1 MMIKFIWLSVVG
13 ALLLFVT
20 ASFDFYS
27 MRFDTSSSVAD
38 EDKPPA
44 IGNSPSDSKAHQI
57 SLIPLGYIAA
67 VILQIP
73 AALSVLGAI

>member
-1 MMIKFIWLSVVG
+1 MVEFVWLSMVG

-20 ASFDFYS
+20 TSFDFYS
-27 MRFDTSSSVAD
+27 IRFDTSSSVAD

-44 IGNSPSDSKAHQI
+44 IGDSPSDSKAHQI

-67 VILQIP
+67 VVLQIP